1 MAKQFLVF
9 TWVGGGINMQ
19 SLDQIRK
26 IYLKIFG
33 NSCGIAQIT
42 NLAESRM
49 AFRLLDRFGSQRFMS
64 GCPKHIFKNICKPK
78 SLQVL

>member
-1 MAKQFLVF
+1 
-9 TWVGGGINMQ
+9 MQ

-42 NLAESRM
+42 NLAESCM

-64 GCPKHIFKNICKPK
+64 GCPKHIFKIFVNLNHFKYFNRPAACHLLKR
-78 SLQVL
+78 VLMA